1 MRYRR
6 PSVRTMLLTAAFS
19 GIAAASLAFSR
30 PIGVM
35 VDGQSVA
42 SDVPPIATSDTK
54 VYVSLRTLAEALGAE
69 MVVNETSGDIYVV
82 RGNQSLRLRV
92 GDGRATLNGM
102 PFTFHHAPFQV
113 RGRVMVSLY
122 AAARAFGVHATYDP
136 RTAMI
141 QVMTPG
147 IGELPRAAATPTP
160 DDAE

>member
-1 MRYRR
+1 
-6 PSVRTMLLTAAFS
+6 
-19 GIAAASLAFSR
+19 
-30 PIGVM
+30 
-35 VDGQSVA
+35 
-42 SDVPPIATSDTK
+42 
-54 VYVSLRTLAEALGAE
+54 